1 MTDRFMNDEKEPTYR
16 FTLKGKGLDFANEV
30 GLPIARQLLNVA
42 LGGQPPAWSHRPA
55 VDQGGSAATESDQLP
70 LQHSLREFLDHVEAR
85 RNPEKIVAIG
95 EYLTIHE
102 NRSDFSKDEV
112 LSQFRVAREPV
123 PGNFPRDFTWALSI
137 GWIAEDAHNR
147 GRFYVTKTGKA
158 AIQERFSRAIKKK
171 SVIKP
176 ARRRRGDTP

>member
-1 MTDRFMNDEKEPTYR
+1 MSDEKEPTYR
-16 FTLKGKGLDFANEV
+16 FTLKGEGLDFANEV

-42 LGGQPPAWSHRPA
+42 LGGQPAAAWSERTA
-55 VDQGGSAATESDQLP
+55 TDQGGSAATETDQSLV
-70 LQHSLREFLDHVEAR
+70 QHSLREFLDYVEAK

-95 EYLTIHE
+95 EYLTVQE
-102 NRSDFSKDEV
+102 RRTDFSKDEV
-112 LSQFRVAREPV
+112 LGQFRVAREPV
-123 PGNFPRDFTWALSI
+123 PGNFPRDFSWTLSI

-176 ARRRRGDTP
+176 ARRRKGDAS